1 MGSAPRREHARR
13 TPRRGVTT
21 SHGQTRDDGR
31 VLTIREFSRLTRLGV
46 RTLRRY
52 QEAGLLEPTAVDGA
66 TGYRSYDPEQ
76 IPAAQL
82 AHRLC
87 ELGVPLP
94 EVQQVLLCD
103 DPTLRAALVA
113 DHVRHEVDGNGAAV
127 TSLRRLLEPEPAPVD
142 AELRAV
148 PERAVAAVEGHVRL
162 DDVLAWYADATAE
175 LDAAVT
181 TPAGAPGAMFDNA
194 LFEDGR
200 GRALV
205 YVPTEDAAS
214 GGRVRATTLPAVEL
228 AVTTHVGGHED
239 VDVTYGRLG
248 AWVVANELAVAG
260 PARETYLVGPRDTS
274 ERSAWRAEIGWPVF
288 PVTS

>member
-1 MGSAPRREHARR
+1 M
-13 TPRRGVTT
+13 
-21 SHGQTRDDGR
+21 
-31 VLTIREFSRLTRLGV
+31 LTIREFSRLTHLGV

-52 QEAGLLEPTAVDGA
+52 QEAGLLEPTAVDDA

-76 IPAAQL
+76 IPDAQL

-103 DPTLRAALVA
+103 DPAQRADLVA
-113 DHVRHEVDGNGAAV
+113 DHVRRLEVDGSGAAV
-127 TSLRRLLEPEPAPVD
+127 TSLRRLLEPGPAPVD

-148 PERAVAAVEGHVRL
+148 PERAVAAVEGHVRR
-162 DDVLAWYADATAE
+162 DDVLAWHADARAE

-181 TPAGAPGAMFDNA
+181 TPTGAPGGMFDNA

-228 AVTTHVGGHED
+228 AATTHVGGHED

-274 ERSAWRAEIGWPVF
+274 ERSAWRTEIGWPVF
-288 PVTS
+288 RVTP

>member
-1 MGSAPRREHARR
+1 M
-13 TPRRGVTT
+13 
-21 SHGQTRDDGR
+21 
-31 VLTIREFSRLTRLGV
+31 LTIREFSRLTHLGV
-46 RTLRRY
+46 RTLRGY
-52 QEAGLLEPTAVDGA
+52 QEAGLLEPTADDA
-66 TGYRSYDPEQ
+66 TGYRSYGPEQ
-76 IPAAQL
+76 IPDAQL

-103 DPTLRAALVA
+103 DPALRARLVA
-113 DHVRHEVDGNGAAV
+113 DHLRRLGPDVDGNGAAV
-127 TSLRRLLEPEPAPVD
+127 ASLRRLLEPEPTPVD

-162 DDVLAWYADATAE
+162 DDVVTWHADARAE

-181 TPAGAPGAMFDNA
+181 APAGAPGGMFDNA

-205 YVPTEDAAS
+205 YVPTDDAAS

-248 AWVVANELAVAG
+248 VWLVANELAVAG
-260 PARETYLVGPRDTS
+260 PARETYLVGPRDTA
-274 ERSAWRAEIGWPVF
+274 ERSAWRTEIGWPVF